1 MYFMSL
7 IDQNQIQT
15 QQSDYENGS
24 SILALAHLV
33 TDGNS
38 WAVRNNG
45 SDCQRFISSSQTK
58 LLIH

>member
-24 SILALAHLV
+24 SILALAHL
-33 TDGNS
+33 DGNS

-45 SDCQRFISSSQTK
+45 SDCQWFISSSQTK